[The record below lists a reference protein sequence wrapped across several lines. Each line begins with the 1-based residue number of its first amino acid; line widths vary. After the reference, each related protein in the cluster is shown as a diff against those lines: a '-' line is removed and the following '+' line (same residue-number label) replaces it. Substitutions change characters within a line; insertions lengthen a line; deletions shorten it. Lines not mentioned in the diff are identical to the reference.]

1 MSDLSPLCAQDRT
14 SLTLTID
21 PVPASAAWIENP
33 FDVAIQGRHDADP
46 REHRRAAQRRD
57 QHQRFDCGL
66 PFRGE

>member
-1 MSDLSPLCAQDRT
+1 LH
-14 SLTLTID
+14 
-21 PVPASAAWIENP
+21 
-33 FDVAIQGRHDADP
+33 FDVPVERPHYADP

>member
-1 MSDLSPLCAQDRT
+1 MRVFPIGVENALDV
-14 SLTLTID
+14 
-21 PVPASAAWIENP
+21 PVERPHYAN
-33 FDVAIQGRHDADP
+33 P

>member
-1 MSDLSPLCAQDRT
+1 MVVFA
-14 SLTLTID
+14 IG
-21 PVPASAAWIENP
+21 IENP